1 MTAEVLSGSF
11 VKKTRSTV
19 LRRVEQRR
27 RRWEERERERE
38 REETKA
44 SERDRERERER
55 KKGEKGGR

>member
-27 RRWEERERERE
+27 RRKERERRREKERE
-38 REETKA
+38 RD
-44 SERDRERERER
+44 RDRE
-55 KKGEKGGR
+55 KVQEKAR